1 MTIPLTLLINYVV
14 YKSPTSRH
22 VMISLVILLLGV
34 AITSGTL
41 DGSPT
46 RC

>member
-14 YKSPTSRH
+14 YKSPTSCH